1 MIRARI
7 LAVLAVAVMVTAFAG
22 PALAATQEGLVN
34 VNVSDVTV
42 QAPIAVAANVCD
54 TNVNALAEQLRLG
67 GADCDAQATSD
78 AVFTPSEGPAPD
90 QNGLVNVNVDD
101 VVVQL
106 PITVAANV
114 CDTNVN
120 VLARQFRAGGATCD
134 AVADA
139 DAG

>member
-1 MIRARI
+1 MNRART
-7 LAVLAVAVMVTAFAG
+7 LVVALTAGMLSVFAA
-22 PALAATQEGLVN
+22 PALAQTQEGLVN

-42 QAPIAVAANVCD
+42 QAPIAVAANICD

-78 AVFTPSEGPAPD
+78 AVYTPSEGAAPN
-90 QNGLVNVNVDD
+90 QQGLVNVNVDD

-106 PITVAANV
+106 PIAVAANV

-120 VLARQFRAGGATCD
+120 LLARQFRAGGGACD

-139 DAG
+139 AAG

>member
-1 MIRARI
+1 MTRI
-7 LAVLAVAVMVTAFAG
+7 AMQAALSVALLL
-22 PALAATQEGLVN
+22 ALAAPASAQTQEGLVN

-42 QAPIAVAANVCD
+42 QAPIAVAANICD
-54 TNVNALAEQLRLG
+54 TNVNVLAGQLGLG
-67 GADCDAQATSD
+67 GAECDAQATSD
-78 AVFTPSEGPAPD
+78 AVFTPDEGPAPN
-90 QNGLVNVNVDD
+90 QGGLVNVNVDD

-106 PITVAANV
+106 PIAVAANV

>member
-1 MIRARI
+1 MTRI
-7 LAVLAVAVMVTAFAG
+7 ATQAALAVALLL
-22 PALAATQEGLVN
+22 ALAAPAAAQTQEGLVN

-54 TNVNALAEQLRLG
+54 TNVNVLAQQLGMG
-67 GADCDAQATSD
+67 GAECDAQATSD
-78 AVFTPSEGPAPD
+78 AVFTPQEGPAPN
-90 QNGLVNVNVDD
+90 QEGLVNVNVDD

-120 VLARQFRAGGATCD
+120 VLARQFRLGGATCD